1 MLAETIRKMGEC
13 RARRQLCVPTGA
25 APARMRPLALGAK
38 PLTRARLLACPRVLP
53 ARPRAGDKIELDVDL
68 GSESS
73 DLLQQMEEGAAMA
86 RGK

>member
-1 MLAETIRKMGEC
+1 M
-13 RARRQLCVPTGA
+13 
-25 APARMRPLALGAK
+25 PLRS
-38 PLTRARLLACPRVLP
+38 PSV
-53 ARPRAGDKIELDVDL
+53 RPRAGDKIELDVDL